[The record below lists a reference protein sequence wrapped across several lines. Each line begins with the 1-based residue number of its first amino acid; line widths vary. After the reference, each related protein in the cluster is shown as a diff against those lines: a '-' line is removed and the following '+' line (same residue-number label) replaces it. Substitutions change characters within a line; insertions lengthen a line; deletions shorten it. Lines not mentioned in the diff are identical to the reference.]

1 MQTEQADHAEA
12 QRIIEDSIHWY
23 HENVFPFD
31 LLKGME
37 GHNTV
42 DVYCAKYCQYIEDKF
57 GIRIEL
63 TETNDP
69 MKRDVAI
76 IDCNKQAL
84 TMLKLAMT

>member
-23 HENVFPFD
+23 HENVFPFE
-31 LLKGME
+31 ME

-63 TETNDP
+63 TET
-69 MKRDVAI
+69 RDVAI